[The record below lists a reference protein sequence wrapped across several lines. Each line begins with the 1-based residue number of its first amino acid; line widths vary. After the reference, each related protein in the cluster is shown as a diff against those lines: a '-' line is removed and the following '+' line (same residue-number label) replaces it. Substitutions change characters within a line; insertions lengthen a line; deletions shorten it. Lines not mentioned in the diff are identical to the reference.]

1 MKSKANIRSFAGSIH
16 ASFFKAVV
24 VCMILCSIMPLYSA
38 LAVELCDGS
47 SMSVMEG
54 QYNVMNNIWGSCS
67 GVGEQCIE
75 VDPCSTYFQV
85 TYSTHTGG
93 CVASYP
99 AVYKGCHWGW
109 RTIDSNLPARV
120 RTLIDVPFSWS
131 VNTGGATGTWN
142 VAMDVWFSVTGN
154 GTPSGAELMIWL
166 RANGG
171 AGPAG
176 TRVASNVNI
185 GGTTWDV
192 YFADWAIWDY
202 IAYKKVNPADNVS
215 LNLKDFI
222 DDSVS
227 RGFVSHLW
235 YLEAIEAGFEIWSNG
250 TGLTTNSFSTSVT
263 AGPDNNAPAVS
274 ITSPESGDKFA
285 AGSNI
290 TIDANASDTDGTVT
304 KVEFYQGSIKLGEDA
319 SPPYSYTWNN
329 VPTGYYSLTARATD
343 DDGDTTTSSAVNIQ
357 VIGGTGAI
365 LREWWTG
372 IPGTAVS
379 DLTSNVNYPDKPSGR
394 ELITTLEGPTNWADN
409 YGTRIHGYLHPA
421 ADGNYTFWI
430 ASDDNSELWLSS
442 DENPANASRI
452 AYVPLGTYPRDWDV
466 HPEQQSSTI
475 TLMAGQK
482 YYIEVLH
489 KAGVGGDT
497 VAVAWG
503 NPNEQVVIDGV
514 YLSPCCLDFRDFA
527 GLAAKWRLT
536 NCNAGN
542 SWCNGADFNRNGSV
556 LFDDV
561 KLFVESWLEGVE

>member
-1 MKSKANIRSFAGSIH
+1 
-16 ASFFKAVV
+16 
-24 VCMILCSIMPLYSA
+24 
-38 LAVELCDGS
+38 
-47 SMSVMEG
+47 MSVMEG

-75 VDPCSTYFQV
+75 ADPCSTYFQV

-109 RTIDSNLPARV
+109 RTDDSNLPARV
-120 RTLIDVPFSWS
+120 RTLITAPFSWS

-142 VAMDVWFSVTGN
+142 VAMDVWFSTNGN
-154 GTPSGAELMIWL
+154 CGAYGAELMIWL

-171 AGPAG
+171 AWPAG
-176 TRVASNVNI
+176 SYVGTISVGGAS
-185 GGTTWDV
+185 WDV
-192 YFADWAIWDY
+192 YFADWTSWHY

-215 LNLKDFI
+215 LDLKAFI
-222 DDSVS
+222 DDAVS
-227 RGFVSHLW
+227 RGYVSHLW
-235 YLEAIEAGFEIWSNG
+235 YLEAIEAGFEIWSYG
-250 TGLTTNSFSTSVT
+250 TGLTTNSFSTYVT

-285 AGSNI
+285 ADSNI

-304 KVEFYQGSIKLGEDA
+304 KVEFYQGSIKLGEDV

-329 VPTGYYSLTARATD
+329 VPTGYYRLTANATD

-379 DLTSNVNYPDKPSGR
+379 DLTSNANYSEKPSGR
-394 ELITTLEGPTNWADN
+394 ELITKLEGPTNWADN
-409 YGTRIHGYLHPA
+409 YGTRIRGYLYPA

-430 ASDDNSELWLSS
+430 ASDANSELWLST
-442 DENPANASRI
+442 DDNPANETKI
-452 AYVPLGTYPRDWDV
+452 AYVTGSTNSREWTKYPG
-466 HPEQQSSTI
+466 QQSAPIS
-475 TLMAGQK
+475 LVGGGK
-482 YYIEVLH
+482 YYIDILH
-489 KAGVGGDT
+489 KAGVGNDNVT
-497 VAVAWG
+497 VAWG

-527 GLAAKWRLT
+527 RLAAKWRLT

-542 SWCNGADFNRNGSV
+542 SWCSGADFNRNGSV

-561 KLFVESWLEGVE
+561 KLFVESWLDGVE